1 VQGIRHVTS
10 DPQLGTDQKARQFWG
25 NVKAVF
31 EDLLARVDDNVVE
44 RGQMALMPHTEKC
57 QLV

>member
-1 VQGIRHVTS
+1 
-10 DPQLGTDQKARQFWG
+10 
-25 NVKAVF
+25 VKAVF